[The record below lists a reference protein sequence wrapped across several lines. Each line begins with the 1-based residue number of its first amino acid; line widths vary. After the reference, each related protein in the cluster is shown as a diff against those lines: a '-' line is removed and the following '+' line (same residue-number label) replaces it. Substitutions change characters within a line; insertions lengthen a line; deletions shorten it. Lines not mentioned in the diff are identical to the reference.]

1 MLKKSLKKNIDSLYN
16 YSVWKDTSFS
26 YRICLNIM
34 ILFSSQNLK
43 TEDESE
49 EQAVAYIKCPKGKN
63 KWKWNLEREH
73 IAPETTESL

>member
-1 MLKKSLKKNIDSLYN
+1 
-16 YSVWKDTSFS
+16 
-26 YRICLNIM
+26 M